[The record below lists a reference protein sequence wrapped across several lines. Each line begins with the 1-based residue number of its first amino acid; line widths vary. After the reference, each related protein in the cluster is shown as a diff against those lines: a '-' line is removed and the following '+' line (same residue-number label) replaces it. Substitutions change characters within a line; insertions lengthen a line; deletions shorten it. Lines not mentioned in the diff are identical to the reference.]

1 MSDIKYKLKLFFM
14 KLKLRNLR
22 KDLNKVELHLYFDGW
37 TGANCIEETNYLCIE
52 IKEQQLKISNFEIK
66 G

>member
-1 MSDIKYKLKLFFM
+1 M

-37 TGANCIEETNYLCIE
+37 TVANCIEETNYLCIE